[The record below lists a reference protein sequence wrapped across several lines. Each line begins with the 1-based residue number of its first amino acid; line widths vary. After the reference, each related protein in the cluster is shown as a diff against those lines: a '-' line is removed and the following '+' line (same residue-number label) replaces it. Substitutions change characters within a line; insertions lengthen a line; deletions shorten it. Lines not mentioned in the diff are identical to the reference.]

1 MKSVYSYQNF
11 HRKKVLKSNLTQIS
25 KPIKSEL
32 VHFNSIFKESLK
44 SKVGLV
50 DLITKY
56 ILKQKGKKVRP
67 LLVLLSSKVA
77 GGVTERSY
85 RGAILVELLHT
96 ATLVHDDVVDS
107 AEKRRGLPSINA
119 VWKNKVAVLMGDYL
133 LSRGLLIAVDGEDFD
148 FLKIVTNTVKR
159 MSEGELLQIKKTQK
173 LDIDEETYFSIIS
186 DKTAS
191 LLSTCCE
198 IGALSSSAN
207 TEYQIAMRN
216 FGEYLGRAFQIRDDI
231 LDYVGSSKI
240 IGKPLGG
247 DIKEK
252 KITLPLIH
260 ALKAAPAKE
269 ASEVIKLIKK
279 NKKRDNISEV
289 LAFVRKYDGIEY
301 ANSKAMEYS
310 HKAKETLKI
319 FPTSESKL
327 ALEALVDFV
336 IERKN

>member
-1 MKSVYSYQNF
+1 MNK
-11 HRKKVLKSNLTQIS
+11 RKLSEIS
-25 KPIKSEL
+25 RPIKVEL
-32 VHFNSIFKESLK
+32 EQFNDLFKDSLK

-50 DLITKY
+50 DLVAKY
-56 ILKQKGKKVRP
+56 ILRQKGKKIRP

-77 GGVTERSY
+77 GGVTERSF
-85 RGAILVELLHT
+85 RGATLVELLHT

-133 LSRGLLIAVDGEDFD
+133 LSRGLLISVEGGDFD
-148 FLKIVTNTVKR
+148 FLRIVTETVKR
-159 MSEGELLQIKKTQK
+159 MSEGELLQINKTRK
-173 LDIDEETYFSIIS
+173 LDIDEETYFKIIS

-198 IGALSSSAN
+198 IGAASTTDN
-207 TEYQIAMRN
+207 KEEIQAMRN
-216 FGEYLGRAFQIRDDI
+216 FGENLGIAFQIKDDI
-231 LDYVGSSKI
+231 LDFVGTSGL

-260 ALKAAPAKE
+260 SLSITEKSRSSKI
-269 ASEVIKLIKK
+269 IKLIKNGK
-279 NKKRDNISEV
+279 NKTNVTEV
-289 LAFVRKYDGIEY
+289 IEFVKESKGIEY
-301 ANSKAMEYS
+301 AYGVASTYS
-310 HKAKETLKI
+310 ANAKKCLKV
-319 FPTSESKL
+319 FPDSESKL

-336 IERKN
+336 IDRNN